1 MEKNYRIKKH
11 PNDYS
16 QNQALEPLKKAPDE
30 ADTSRTDIKRA
41 RKRAAISVCLNF
53 ILAFGK
59 GLAGILSGSSALL
72 GDAIHSATDIIGSAA
87 TFFGLWL
94 AGKQHPSFP
103 YGLYKAETVA
113 TLVTSVAVIVAGYEI
128 ARRALLGPDTLP
140 DVKVALPVAV
150 ASLVITLAFGLYQ
163 LRSGRRLH
171 SIALEADARDYL
183 ADGLSTAVVVVSLIG
198 AYFGLRLDRWA
209 AGAVSVFVFWSGGQ
223 LLLRAVRDL
232 MDEAI
237 DRETEREIIGLVESH
252 ARVEHVLRCL
262 SRTAGGRVIL
272 DLDVVIRSHSQ
283 ELADKIAHLLENEIH
298 QHFPRVVMVSVK
310 PHSRKSTHFRRLTPV
325 KKPGGPI
332 EPHLARAPWF
342 LVETVDRKSHETI
355 GQEYVQNPHWQE
367 ETKKG
372 LLVGRWLLD
381 LKPDQVVV
389 AEIKEG
395 TAAVLL
401 KEAGVELILAKDPA
415 DTEQDNYE
423 LKSLS

>member
-1 MEKNYRIKKH
+1 MEKNYRIKKRVS
-11 PNDYS
+11 DCS
-16 QNQALEPLKKAPDE
+16 QKQVLELFKIEPDE

-41 RKRAAISVCLNF
+41 RKKAAISVCLNF

-59 GLAGILSGSSALL
+59 GLAGILAGSSALL

-150 ASLVITLAFGLYQ
+150 ASLVITLVFGLYQ
-163 LRSGRRLH
+163 LRSGRKLH

-209 AGAVSVFVFWSGGQ
+209 SGAVSAFVFWSGGQ

-262 SRTAGGRVIL
+262 SRTAGGRFIV

-283 ELADKIAHLLENEIH
+283 ELSDKIAHVLENEIH

-310 PHSRKSTHFRRLTPV
+310 PHSRQSIHFRRLTPV

-332 EPHLARAPWF
+332 ETHLARAPWF

-372 LLVGRWLLD
+372 LLVGRWLLG

-401 KEAGVELILAKDPA
+401 KEAGVELILVKDPA
-415 DTEQDNYE
+415 SAE
-423 LKSLS
+423 KI

>member
-16 QNQALEPLKKAPDE
+16 QSQALEPFKKAPDG

-41 RKRAAISVCLNF
+41 RKRAAISICLNF

-59 GLAGILSGSSALL
+59 GLAGILSGSS
-72 GDAIHSATDIIGSAA
+72 
-87 TFFGLWL
+87 
-94 AGKQHPSFP
+94 
-103 YGLYKAETVA
+103 
-113 TLVTSVAVIVAGYEI
+113 
-128 ARRALLGPDTLP
+128 
-140 DVKVALPVAV
+140 LPVAV

-183 ADGLSTAVVVVSLIG
+183 ADGLSTAVVVLSLIG

-209 AGAVSVFVFWSGGQ
+209 AGAVSAFVFWSGGQ

-262 SRTAGGRVIL
+262 SRTAGGRFIV

-283 ELADKIAHLLENEIH
+283 ELADKIAHLLETEIH

-310 PHSRKSTHFRRLTPV
+310 PHSRQSTHFRRLTPV

-332 EPHLARAPWF
+332 EPQLTRTPWF

-367 ETKKG
+367 EAKRG
-372 LLVGRWLLD
+372 LLVGRWLLG

-389 AEIKEG
+389 TEIKEG

-401 KEAGVELILAKDPA
+401 KEAGVELILAIDSTNTK
-415 DTEQDNYE
+415 QDDYE
-423 LKSLS
+423 LKSSS

>member
-1 MEKNYRIKKH
+1 MEKNYRIKNRASDFPQK
-11 PNDYS
+11 PG
-16 QNQALEPLKKAPDE
+16 LEPFKIEPDE
-30 ADTSRTDIKRA
+30 SDTNRTDIKRA
-41 RKRAAISVCLNF
+41 QKRAVISVCLNL
-53 ILAFGK
+53 ILAIGK
-59 GLAGILSGSSALL
+59 GLAGVLAGSSALL

-140 DVKVALPVAV
+140 DVKLALPVAV

-163 LRSGRRLH
+163 LRSGKRLH

-198 AYFGLRLDRWA
+198 ANFGLRLDRWA
-209 AGAVSVFVFWSGGQ
+209 AGAVSAFVFWSGGQ

-237 DRETEREIIGLVESH
+237 DRGTEREIIGLVESH
-252 ARVEHVLRCL
+252 ARVEGVQRCL
-262 SRTAGGRVIL
+262 SRTAGGRFIV
-272 DLDVVIRSHSQ
+272 DLDVVIRSNSQ
-283 ELADKIAHLLENEIH
+283 ELTDKIAHLMENEIH
-298 QHFPRVVMVSVK
+298 QQFPRVVMVSVK
-310 PHSRKSTHFRRLTPV
+310 PHSRQSTHLRRLTPV
-325 KKPGGPI
+325 KEPGGPI
-332 EPHLARAPWF
+332 EPHLARSLWF
-342 LVETVDRKSHETI
+342 LLETVDRKSHEITS
-355 GQEYVQNPHWQE
+355 QEYVQNPHWQE

-372 LLVGRWLLD
+372 LLVGHWLLG

-401 KEAGVELILAKDPA
+401 REAGVELILAKDYNPA
-415 DTEQDNYE
+415 
-423 LKSLS
+423 

>member
-1 MEKNYRIKKH
+1 MEKNNPITNRVT
-11 PNDYS
+11 DFS
-16 QNQALEPLKKAPDE
+16 QKPVSEPFKINSDDSDTNR
-30 ADTSRTDIKRA
+30 ADLKRA
-41 RKRAAISVCLNF
+41 RKRAVVSVCLNS

-59 GLAGILSGSSALL
+59 GLAGILAGSSALL

-113 TLVTSVAVIVAGYEI
+113 TLVTSVAVILAGYEI

-140 DVKVALPVAV
+140 DVKVALPVAI

-163 LRSGRRLH
+163 LRSGKKFH

-198 AYFGLRLDRWA
+198 ATFGLSLDRWA
-209 AGAVSVFVFWSGGQ
+209 AGAVSAFVFWSGGQ
-223 LLLRAVRDL
+223 LLWRAVRDL

-252 ARVEHVLRCL
+252 ARVENVLKCL
-262 SRTAGGRVIL
+262 SRTAGGRFIV

-283 ELADKIAHLLENEIH
+283 ELADKIAHQLENEIKR
-298 QHFPRVVMVSVK
+298 HFPRVVMVSVK
-310 PHSRKSTHFRRLTPV
+310 PHSRQTDHFRRLTPV

-342 LVETVDRKSHETI
+342 LIESVDRRSRETI

-372 LLVGRWLLD
+372 LLVGRWLLS
-381 LKPDQVVV
+381 LKPDRVVV
-389 AEIKEG
+389 SEIKEG

-401 KEAGVELILAKDPA
+401 KEAGVELILAKNPPG
-415 DTEQDNYE
+415 TE
-423 LKSLS
+423 KP

>member
-1 MEKNYRIKKH
+1 MNTIGKIEGSMKFNPSQDSQPISAA
-11 PNDYS
+11 PN
-16 QNQALEPLKKAPDE
+16 E
-30 ADTSRTDIKRA
+30 ADANRTDIKRA
-41 RKRAAISVCLNF
+41 RKRAAFSVCLNL

-59 GLAGILSGSSALL
+59 GLAGILAGSSALL
-72 GDAIHSATDIIGSAA
+72 GDAIHSATDVIGSAA
-87 TFFGLWL
+87 SFFGLWL

-128 ARRALLGPDTLP
+128 ARRAILGPDNLP
-140 DVKVALPVAV
+140 DVTVALPVAV

-163 LRSGRRLH
+163 LRSGKRLH

-198 AYFGLRLDRWA
+198 AYFSLHLDRWA
-209 AGAVSVFVFWSGGQ
+209 AGAVSAFVFWSGGQ

-237 DRETEREIIGLVESH
+237 DRGTEREIIGLVESH
-252 ARVEHVLRCL
+252 ARVESVQRCL
-262 SRTAGGRVIL
+262 SRTAGGRFIV
-272 DLDVVIRSHSQ
+272 DLDVVIRSNSQ
-283 ELADKIAHLLENEIH
+283 KLTDKIAHLMENEIR
-298 QHFPRVVMVSVK
+298 QKFPRVVMVSVK
-310 PHSRKSTHFRRLTPV
+310 PHSRQSTHLRRLTPV
-325 KKPGGPI
+325 KEPGAPI
-332 EPHLARAPWF
+332 EPHLARSPWF
-342 LVETVDRKSHETI
+342 LLETVDRKSHEITS
-355 GQEYVQNPHWQE
+355 QEYVQNPHWQE

-372 LLVGRWLLD
+372 LLVGRWLLG

-401 KEAGVELILAKDPA
+401 REAGVELILAKDPNPA
-415 DTEQDNYE
+415 
-423 LKSLS
+423 